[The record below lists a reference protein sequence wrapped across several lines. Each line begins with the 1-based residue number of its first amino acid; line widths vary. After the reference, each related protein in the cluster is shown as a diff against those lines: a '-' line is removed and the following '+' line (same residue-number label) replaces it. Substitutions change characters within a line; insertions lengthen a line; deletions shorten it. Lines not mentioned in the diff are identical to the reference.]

1 MGEEEISFHENNEA
15 LPIKIKK
22 NKKKIETLYSFIRLL
37 RKVGLHYHTA
47 SSTIPS

>member
-15 LPIKIKK
+15 LPIKK
-22 NKKKIETLYSFIRLL
+22 NEKIETLYSFIRLL

-47 SSTIPS
+47 SSTIP